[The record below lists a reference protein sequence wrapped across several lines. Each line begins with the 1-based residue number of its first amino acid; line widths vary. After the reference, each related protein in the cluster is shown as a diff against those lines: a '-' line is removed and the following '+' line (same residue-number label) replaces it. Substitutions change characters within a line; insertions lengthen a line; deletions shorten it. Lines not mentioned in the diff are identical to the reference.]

1 MLPVPHFR
9 PARLARPPRHR
20 RSHRGELTPGDRAL
34 LDTWMEE
41 VRRHPLLSREEEA
54 ALARRFREHG
64 DLKARARLVAS
75 NLRLVVKL
83 AREHHRS
90 PLLLMDLIQEGNLG
104 LVIAVERFEPERGVR
119 LYTYAAWWIR
129 AYLLRFIIENWRLV
143 KLGTTDVQR
152 KLFFRMRE
160 EEGRLLAS
168 GQEATPGLL
177 AARLGVPE
185 EDVVEMDQR
194 LRQDDVRLDAAAP
207 DDEKGRPAPSRA
219 LPSGGPAVD
228 EELGRRELTRWFQ
241 EKVHDFAHA
250 LHDERERYILEHRL
264 LAEEPETLQT
274 IGKHFRVSRERA
286 RQVEAGLIASMR
298 EYLHEHMPDFTWLG
312 VEPDPGLHAPA

>member
-1 MLPVPHFR
+1 MLAVRHFR
-9 PARLARPPRHR
+9 PARLARSPRHR
-20 RSHRGELTPGDRAL
+20 RSRGGELTPGDRAL
-34 LDTWMEE
+34 LETWLAE
-41 VRRHPLLSREEEA
+41 VRRHPLLSRDEEA
-54 ALARRFREHG
+54 ELARCVRERG
-64 DLKARARLVAS
+64 DAKARARLVAA

-83 AREHHRS
+83 AREHHRP

-119 LYTYAAWWIR
+119 LCTYAAWWIR
-129 AYLLRFIIENWRLV
+129 AYLLRFILENWRMV

-194 LRQDDVRLDAAAP
+194 LRQDEVRLDASP
-207 DDEKGRPAPSRA
+207 EDEQGRPGPARA
-219 LPSGGPAVD
+219 LRAGTPAVD
-228 EELGRRELTRWFQ
+228 EELGRRELTRWFLH
-241 EKVHDFAHA
+241 KVRAFARG

-264 LAEEPETLQT
+264 LAEEPETLRT
-274 IGKHFRVSRERA
+274 IGEHFQVSRERA
-286 RQVEAGLIASMR
+286 RQMEAGLISHMR
-298 EYLHEHMPDFTWLG
+298 EYLHERMPDFTWLG
-312 VEPDPGLHAPA
+312 AEPAPGLPAPV

>member
-1 MLPVPHFR
+1 MLSVPHFR
-9 PARLARPPRHR
+9 PARLVRSSRSR
-20 RSHRGELTPGDRAL
+20 RSYRGELTADDLTL
-34 LDTWMEE
+34 LETWLAE

-54 ALARRFREHG
+54 TLARRVREEG
-64 DLKARARLVAS
+64 DAKARGRLVAS

-83 AREHHRS
+83 AREHHRA

-119 LYTYAAWWIR
+119 LCTYAAWWIR

-160 EEGRLLAS
+160 EEGRLLAA
-168 GQEATPGLL
+168 GREATPRQL
-177 AARLGVPE
+177 AARLGVSE

-194 LRQDDVRLDAAAP
+194 LRHEEVRLDVP
-207 DDEKGRPAPSRA
+207 PEDDNGRPTPGRA
-219 LPSGGPAVD
+219 LPAGTPAVD
-228 EELGRRELTRWFQ
+228 EELGRRELTHWFQ
-241 EKVHDFAHA
+241 EKVHSFAHG

-264 LAEEPETLQT
+264 LAEEPETLRT
-274 IGKHFRVSRERA
+274 IGQHFQVSRERA

-298 EYLHEHMPDFTWLG
+298 KYLHERMPDFTWLG
-312 VEPDPGLHAPA
+312 AEPGLHAPA

>member
-9 PARLARPPRHR
+9 PARLARSSKRHR
-20 RSHRGELTPGDRAL
+20 GHRGALTPDDRAL
-34 LDTWMEE
+34 LEPWLAE

-54 ALARRFREHG
+54 ALARHFRERG
-64 DLKARARLVAS
+64 DPKAQARLVAA

-83 AREHHRS
+83 AREHHRP

-119 LYTYAAWWIR
+119 LCTYAAWWIR
-129 AYLLRFIIENWRLV
+129 AYLLRFIMENWRLV

-152 KLFFRMRE
+152 KLFFRMRQ

-168 GQEATPGLL
+168 GQEVSPGLL

-185 EDVVEMDQR
+185 DEVVEMDQR
-194 LRQDDVRLDAAAP
+194 LRQDEVRLDTAP
-207 DDEKGRPAPSRA
+207 SDDETGRPAPTRA
-219 LPSGGPAVD
+219 LRSAEPTVD
-228 EELGRRELTRWFQ
+228 DELGRRELTRWFHK
-241 EKVHDFAHA
+241 KVHDFAHA

-274 IGKHFRVSRERA
+274 IGQHFRVSRERA
-286 RQVEAGLIASMR
+286 RQVEAGLIANMR

-312 VEPDPGLHAPA
+312 AESGSSLHAPA

>member
-9 PARLARPPRHR
+9 PARLARPSKRHR
-20 RSHRGELTPGDRAL
+20 GHRAALTPDDRAL
-34 LDTWMEE
+34 LTTWLAE
-41 VRRHPLLSREEEA
+41 VKRHPLLSREEEA
-54 ALARRFREHG
+54 ALARHFRERG
-64 DLKARARLVAS
+64 DPKARASLVAS

-83 AREHHRS
+83 AREHHRP

-119 LYTYAAWWIR
+119 LCTYAAWWIR
-129 AYLLRFIIENWRLV
+129 AYLLRFIMENWRLV

-152 KLFFRMRE
+152 KLFFRMRQ

-168 GQEATPGLL
+168 GQEVTPRLL
-177 AARLGVPE
+177 AARMGVPE
-185 EDVVEMDQR
+185 QDVIEMDQR
-194 LRQDDVRLDAAAP
+194 LRQDEVRLDASAP
-207 DDEKGRPAPSRA
+207 DDERGRPAPSRA
-219 LPSGGPAVD
+219 LPSGEPTVD
-228 EELGRRELTRWFQ
+228 EELGHRELTSWFH

-274 IGKHFRVSRERA
+274 IGQRFRVSRERA

-312 VEPDPGLHAPA
+312 AEPESSLHAPA

>member
-9 PARLARPPRHR
+9 PARLARSSKHPRGY
-20 RSHRGELTPGDRAL
+20 RGTLTPDDRAL
-34 LDTWMEE
+34 LDMWLAE

-54 ALARRFREHG
+54 ALARHFRERG
-64 DLKARARLVAS
+64 DPKAQARLVAS

-83 AREHHRS
+83 AREHHRP

-119 LYTYAAWWIR
+119 LCTYAAWWIR
-129 AYLLRFIIENWRLV
+129 AYLLRFIMENWRLV

-152 KLFFRMRE
+152 KLFFRLRQ
-160 EEGRLLAS
+160 EEGRLLAA
-168 GQEATPGLL
+168 GQEVSPRLL
-177 AARLGVPE
+177 AARLGVLE

-194 LRQDDVRLDAAAP
+194 LRQDEVRLDAAAP
-207 DDEKGRPAPSRA
+207 DDDSGRPAPARA
-219 LPSGGPAVD
+219 LPSGGPTVD
-228 EELGRRELTRWFQ
+228 EELGRRELTRWFHQ
-241 EKVHDFAHA
+241 KVHDFAHE

-274 IGKHFRVSRERA
+274 IGQHFRVSRERA

-312 VEPDPGLHAPA
+312 AEAGSGLHAPA

>member
-1 MLPVPHFR
+1 MLSARHFR
-9 PARLARPPRHR
+9 PARLARSPKSR
-20 RSHRGELTPGDRAL
+20 RFSLEALTPGDRAL
-34 LDTWMEE
+34 FETWLAE

-54 ALARRFREHG
+54 ALARQLRECG
-64 DLKARARLVAS
+64 DPKARARLVAS

-83 AREHHRS
+83 AREHHRP

-104 LVIAVERFEPERGVR
+104 LLLAVERFEPERGVR
-119 LYTYAAWWIR
+119 LCTYAAWWIR
-129 AYLLRFIIENWRLV
+129 AYLLRFIIENWRVV

-168 GQEATPGLL
+168 GQEATPRLL
-177 AARLGVPE
+177 ASRLGVPE
-185 EDVVEMDQR
+185 EEVVEMDQR
-194 LRQDDVRLDAAAP
+194 LRQDEVRLDVPP
-207 DDEKGRPAPSRA
+207 DDERGRPFQARA
-219 LPSGGPAVD
+219 LHSGTPAVD
-228 EELGRRELTRWFQ
+228 EELGQRELTRWFL
-241 EKVHDFAHA
+241 EKAHKFARG

-274 IGKHFRVSRERA
+274 IGKHFQVSRERA

-298 EYLHEHMPDFTWLG
+298 EYLLKRMPDFTWLD
-312 VEPDPGLHAPA
+312 EEPGLHAPA

>member
-1 MLPVPHFR
+1 MLSVHHFR
-9 PARLARPPRHR
+9 PARLARSSRPRS
-20 RSHRGELTPGDRAL
+20 SHPGELTPDDRAL
-34 LDTWMEE
+34 LETWLAE
-41 VRRHPLLSREEEA
+41 VRRHPLLSRDEEMT
-54 ALARRFREHG
+54 LARRVQE
-64 DLKARARLVAS
+64 DDDPKARAQLVAS

-83 AREHHRS
+83 AREHHRP

-104 LVIAVERFEPERGVR
+104 LVLAVERFEPERGVR
-119 LYTYAAWWIR
+119 LSTYAVWWIR

-168 GQEATPGLL
+168 GQEVTPRLL
-177 AARLGVPE
+177 AARMGVSE

-194 LRQDDVRLDAAAP
+194 LRQDEVRLDMAP
-207 DDEKGRPAPSRA
+207 DSEGRPTPTRA
-219 LPSGGPAVD
+219 LSSGTPAVD
-228 EELGRRELTRWFQ
+228 EELGRRELTHWFL
-241 EKVHDFAHA
+241 EKVHSFAHG

-264 LAEEPETLQT
+264 LAEEPETLQN
-274 IGKHFRVSRERA
+274 IGKHFQVSRERA

-298 EYLHEHMPDFTWLG
+298 EYLHERMPDFTWLG
-312 VEPDPGLHAPA
+312 SGPGPGLHAPA